1 MVFNIGI
8 PKGLIQVLTKR
19 GKYHKGLKLAEMR
32 AEISSCLL
40 YFICLSVFIYP
51 SNFLPIQLST
61 TTKEEERSS

>member
-19 GKYHKGLKLAEMR
+19 GKYHKGLNLAEMR

-40 YFICLSVFIYP
+40 YFICLS
-51 SNFLPIQLST
+51 NFLPIQLST
-61 TTKEEERSS
+61 TTKEEERSN